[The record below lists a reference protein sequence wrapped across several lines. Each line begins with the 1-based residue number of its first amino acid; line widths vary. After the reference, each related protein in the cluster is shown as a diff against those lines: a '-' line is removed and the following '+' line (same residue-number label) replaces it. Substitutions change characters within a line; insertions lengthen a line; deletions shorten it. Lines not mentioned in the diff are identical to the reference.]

1 MLILN
6 KDVLLPKYLRL
17 AKRTA
22 TILCLTFCVTQ
33 ASFAQISTEQAY
45 TGKKL
50 FVTAIAVDSAVCGPR
65 DKPCRSISQAIENAN
80 EGDHIFVGPGY
91 YGDINMDGDFD
102 DPGDEKAQLGF
113 GCHCI
118 ILINKSLTLT
128 SIVDAKTTLLD
139 ANDAVANVVA
149 ITADKVRL
157 GKIRHGFTLTGARS
171 ASNKHG
177 AGLKIEGR
185 YSQIYGNIASYNE
198 GVGFDISGDNHQIR
212 ENYSR
217 KNGHGF
223 IFAHTQ
229 TGHGIEDNIASNN
242 GIKTG
247 FGHGFLILGNGY
259 TVTSNMANGNQ
270 GNGFIINSYNN
281 ADNKK
286 QFSFSGNT
294 SIGNTGQGVFKF
306 SGANTTNF
314 KNNIFG
320 NLNKENIFQ

>member
-1 MLILN
+1 MLIMN
-6 KDVLLPKYLRL
+6 MDVLLTKKVAITFYLL
-17 AKRTA
+17 FFITP
-22 TILCLTFCVTQ
+22 
-33 ASFAQISTEQAY
+33 ASFAQISVGE
-45 TGKKL
+45 KI
-50 FVTAIAVDSAVCGPR
+50 FVTANAVDSAVCGSR
-65 DKPCRSISQAIENAN
+65 GKPCRSISQAIENASD
-80 EGDHIFVGPGY
+80 GDHIIVGPGY

-118 ILINKSLTLT
+118 VLINKSLTLT
-128 SIVDAKTTLLD
+128 SIVGAKTTLLD
-139 ANDAVANVVA
+139 ASNTVANVVA
-149 ITADKVRL
+149 ITADKVRF

-171 ASNKHG
+171 ESNKHG
-177 AGLKIEGR
+177 AGLKTESR
-185 YSQIYGNIASYNE
+185 NSKIYGNIASNNE
-198 GVGFDISGDNHQIR
+198 GAGFDISGDNHQVR
-212 ENYSR
+212 ENLSS

-223 IFAHTQ
+223 IFSYTQ
-229 TGHGIEDNIASNN
+229 NGHNIEENIARNN

-259 TVTSNMANGNQ
+259 TVISNMAKGNQ
-270 GNGFIINSYNN
+270 GNGFIINSYND

-294 SIGNTGQGVFKF
+294 SFGNTGQGVFKF
-306 SGANTTNF
+306 AGANTANF